1 MFDFMVPLTLYKPLF
16 MLELIAAT
24 ALTAF
29 RLKKRPGFGWRA
41 LASVVLLL
49 AAAVAFPVVW
59 YNSIYVSCM
68 FLVFFALLLG
78 AMRFCYEE
86 SKINILFCGV
96 IAYTTQHIAYETYN
110 FLVTMLGLGRFGEMY
125 QEAADAAPQSVFNLF
140 LYIAC
145 YSLIYW
151 MVWIITSYFM
161 QAQENLDFGGRQS
174 QLLLA
179 FIIIL
184 VNVVL
189 NAVLVYGMESSAELP
204 IVVSVV
210 MYLQSVLCCLLALV
224 IQFTMLGKTTAMRET
239 ERIRELW
246 RLDRELYERFQESAE
261 LINIKCHDLKHRL
274 HTIQDMEGEISRQ
287 ALGQVEQSI
296 AIYDSQIQ
304 TGNQVLDTILSI
316 KSLEC
321 EYEQIHFT
329 CIAEGRELDFLSA
342 ENLYS
347 LFGNAITNAIEA
359 VKKTE
364 EREKRLIHLDVV
376 RRNDMIVIHVEN
388 YCPDAAELVFVNG
401 LPETTKADRR
411 NHGYGM
417 RSMQLMAEGL
427 GGGMESHLDNGM
439 FHLNIFI
446 PITASAVVI

>member
-1 MFDFMVPLTLYKPLF
+1 MFDFVAPLTLYKPLF
-16 MLELIAAT
+16 MLELIAAS
-24 ALTAF
+24 ALTTF
-29 RLKKRPGFGWRA
+29 RLKKRPGFGPRA
-41 LASVVLLL
+41 AASVLLL
-49 AAAVAFPVVW
+49 LVASAVFPVVW

-68 FLVFFALLLG
+68 FLLFFGLLLG
-78 AMRFCYEE
+78 ALRFCYDE
-86 SKINILFCGV
+86 SRINILFCGV
-96 IAYTTQHIAYETYN
+96 IGYTTQHIAYETYN
-110 FLVTMLGLGRFGEMY
+110 FLVTILGLGSFGGMY
-125 QEAADAAPQSVFNLF
+125 QKAADMAPQSGFNLF

-161 QAQENLDFGGRQS
+161 QSQEDLNFGGRQS

-179 FIIIL
+179 FVIIL

-189 NAVLVYGMESSAELP
+189 NAVLVYGIGDPAKLP
-204 IVVSVV
+204 VVVSVV
-210 MYLQSVLCCLLALV
+210 LYLQSVLCCLLALV
-224 IQFTMLGKTTAMRET
+224 IQFTMLGKTTAMQEA

-261 LINIKCHDLKHRL
+261 LINIKCHDLRHQL
-274 HTIQDMEGEISRQ
+274 HTIQDTEGEISRQ
-287 ALGQVEQSI
+287 ALGQVAQTI
-296 AIYDSQIQ
+296 AIYDCHFQ

-342 ENLYS
+342 GHLYS

-359 VKKTE
+359 VKKAD

-376 RRNDMIVIHVEN
+376 RRNDLVVIHVEN
-388 YCPDAAELVFVNG
+388 YCPDAEKLVFVNG
-401 LPETTKADRR
+401 LPETTKADRQ

-446 PITASAVVI
+446 PITASAASI